1 MPLEVIIIIII
12 ITLQLNSFR
21 KTLLEIKRYGQLLPE
36 NISVRLKNTVIQLD
50 IENESEQTYDIIDSV
65 NEYLKSNNTLSPN
78 YLSIQDIINSKLQV
92 AEELISM
99 TMSIP
104 LYMGMLGTISGIII
118 GLKNLP
124 TLDIVENQ
132 SQGIDTLFNVV
143 ALSMIA
149 SFIGLFLTIINSGL
163 TLKKTK
169 IKIEDSKRIL
179 LRELQHNLASYTTKE
194 VETSLESLE
203 KNILS
208 FNSSFTNQLA
218 NLGTIVSN
226 MEGVFIQG
234 NIALQMQKE
243 ILDSIDKSK
252 ISEMTKY
259 NVNVLKQLNDSVVHL
274 ESFNLYLKNLSGF
287 TTNSSQLVKRTS
299 ELLERTDN
307 FNEIAKKIDTN
318 LDDNKQLLDYLS
330 KHVRVLDGHKEQT
343 TRAVAD
349 VGHAISETFKDLKEH
364 IQNSSEAVKI
374 FTVDETDLIKKALSE
389 SKTNLSNLEHIATIK
404 TEILDFKIS
413 LLEVMKG
420 MNKEFS
426 SVNTLMSISI
436 KQQEKIQHALTKEKP
451 GILRSILDSI
461 FSGRKNEVKK

>member
-169 IKIEDSKRIL
+169 IK
-179 LRELQHNLASYTTKE
+179 
-194 VETSLESLE
+194 
-203 KNILS
+203 
-208 FNSSFTNQLA
+208 
-218 NLGTIVSN
+218 
-226 MEGVFIQG
+226 
-234 NIALQMQKE
+234 
-243 ILDSIDKSK
+243 KSGG
-252 ISEMTKY
+252 
-259 NVNVLKQLNDSVVHL
+259 QD
-274 ESFNLYLKNLSGF
+274 
-287 TTNSSQLVKRTS
+287 
-299 ELLERTDN
+299 
-307 FNEIAKKIDTN
+307 
-318 LDDNKQLLDYLS
+318 
-330 KHVRVLDGHKEQT
+330 
-343 TRAVAD
+343 
-349 VGHAISETFKDLKEH
+349 
-364 IQNSSEAVKI
+364 
-374 FTVDETDLIKKALSE
+374 
-389 SKTNLSNLEHIATIK
+389 
-404 TEILDFKIS
+404 
-413 LLEVMKG
+413 
-420 MNKEFS
+420 
-426 SVNTLMSISI
+426 
-436 KQQEKIQHALTKEKP
+436 
-451 GILRSILDSI
+451 
-461 FSGRKNEVKK
+461 